1 MTNKEAKEMCKKIAT
16 MESELAAMKK
26 AFSKKMVNRSPQK
39 LPCNIEEFCK
49 HIEDDGLPEDLIA
62 GDYIDFELLTG
73 EPVRAY
79 VCGVCHDKA
88 IDDTMTDYTFAITR
102 LDGDFEMNTKC
113 DNSTSWENS
122 KGRIYAERIF
132 NILPEC
138 LQDVIIRAKKLTSA
152 GNKSKNIIETND
164 ALFLFSEVEV
174 FGKTNYSVTG
184 EGEQYEFFKSAEN
197 IKKVFT
203 KYAWLRSPCSDSS
216 NYFCNVS
223 SFGDA
228 IYSIASYAG
237 GLVFGFCV

>member
-1 MTNKEAKEMCKKIAT
+1 MQENCDYGKRTCGYEKSI
-16 MESELAAMKK
+16 
-26 AFSKKMVNRSPQK
+26 FKKMVNRSPQK

-203 KYAWLRSPCSDSS
+203 KYAWLRSPCYGNS
-216 NYFCNVS
+216 NRFCNV
-223 SFGDA
+223 G
-228 IYSIASYAG
+228 YSGNADYGNANCTG

>member
-39 LPCNIEEFCK
+39 LPCDIEEFCK

-88 IDDTMTDYTFAITR
+88 IDDTMADYTFAITR

-122 KGRIYAERIF
+122 KGRIYAERIAVSDF
-132 NILPEC
+132 ILGRT
-138 LQDVIIRAKKLTSA
+138 DVHELIAGDNYSIDDIVGKLD
-152 GNKSKNIIETND
+152 NLEQYILRN
-164 ALFLFSEVEV
+164 SEV
-174 FGKTNYSVTG
+174 K
-184 EGEQYEFFKSAEN
+184 
-197 IKKVFT
+197 
-203 KYAWLRSPCSDSS
+203 
-216 NYFCNVS
+216 
-223 SFGDA
+223 
-228 IYSIASYAG
+228 
-237 GLVFGFCV
+237 